1 MAGGSTGK
9 AGADGLSVGQHLLMV
24 GIKSQSSSDD
34 SVCSV
39 VVDSVD
45 SVISDDTDDDG
56 RRCCR
61 L

>member
-1 MAGGSTGK
+1 V
-9 AGADGLSVGQHLLMV
+9 SVGQHLLMV

-34 SVCSV
+34 YVYSV

>member
-1 MAGGSTGK
+1 
-9 AGADGLSVGQHLLMV
+9 MV